1 MENSNKKI
9 IIDGV
14 DIPFMDLVV
23 LLVKLAFASIPA
35 IIIVSGIFSLLS
47 VLFGGVFNMFMFRM

>member
-1 MENSNKKI
+1 MENDYRRI
-9 IIDGV
+9 IIEGV
-14 DIPFMDLVV
+14 DIPFVDLVI

-47 VLFGGVFNMFMFRM
+47 VLFGGIFNMFMFRI

>member
-1 MENSNKKI
+1 MENDHRRI
-9 IIDGV
+9 IIEGV
-14 DIPFMDLVV
+14 DIPFVDLVI

-47 VLFGGVFNMFMFRM
+47 VLFGGIFNMFMFRI